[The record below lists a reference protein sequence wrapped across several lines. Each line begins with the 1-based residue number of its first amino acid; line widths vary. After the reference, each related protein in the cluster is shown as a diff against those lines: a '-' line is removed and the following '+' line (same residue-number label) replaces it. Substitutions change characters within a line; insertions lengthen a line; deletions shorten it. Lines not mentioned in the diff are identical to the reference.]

1 MSPLQAFLSSGL
13 ALSWF
18 LLTAGCITM
27 PDQKYQQSQSLR
39 LSGEQAL
46 EQNRAEEAAASLR
59 EALAIREGYFGTED
73 DIGAALNNGLGMAL
87 AAQQQY
93 GAAEDHF
100 RKALRVFQ
108 TFRCYNDYRAGIVFN
123 LCEVLAKQGRTEE
136 AEALAVAELE
146 ASRAPL
152 GPDDPAVA
160 LGSLSCGLAF
170 ARQGK
175 FAEAEVYFK
184 SAATIFNQAAR
195 ADAVDAALSL
205 HYLGVAMLLNDDS
218 RNAQVPLTRA
228 VDIRSTRLGAS
239 HPETIASRKALTQ
252 ASEATQPAPAS
263 TVPTAEKPRKSK
275 KDEFEELIEPGRD
288 WEWRWR
294 NFLNFVDDYYDDA
307 KHEVHGRKIGE
318 SRFFLPRWLMLGS
331 GNPCK

>member
-1 MSPLQAFLSSGL
+1 MIRTARMADVKDIHALINSSAVRTPDLIGEVAKRFGSQCIVVAIDVKTEANGL
-13 ALSWF
+13 RQVYINGGRVPTGLDAVAWAREAQDRGAGEI
-18 LLTAGCITM
+18 LLTSM
-27 PDQKYQQSQSLR
+27 DR
-39 LSGEQAL
+39 D
-46 EQNRAEEAAASLR
+46 
-59 EALAIREGYFGTED
+59 GTKD
-73 DIGAALNNGLGMAL
+73 GFD
-87 AAQQQY
+87 
-93 GAAEDHF
+93 
-100 RKALRVFQ
+100 
-108 TFRCYNDYRAGIVFN
+108 
-123 LCEVLAKQGRTEE
+123 
-136 AEALAVAELE
+136 
-146 ASRAPL
+146 
-152 GPDDPAVA
+152 
-160 LGSLSCGLAF
+160 
-170 ARQGK
+170 
-175 FAEAEVYFK
+175 
-184 SAATIFNQAAR
+184 
-195 ADAVDAALSL
+195 
-205 HYLGVAMLLNDDS
+205 
-218 RNAQVPLTRA
+218 VPLTRA